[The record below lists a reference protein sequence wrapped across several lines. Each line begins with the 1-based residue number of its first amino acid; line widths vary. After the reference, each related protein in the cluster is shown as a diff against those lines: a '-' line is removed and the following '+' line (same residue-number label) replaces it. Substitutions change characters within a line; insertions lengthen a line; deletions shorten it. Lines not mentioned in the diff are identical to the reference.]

1 MPYILPL
8 LMFSTGY
15 ALGLRAWIGGL
26 AFLLAMV
33 SMVVYDRRVSARE
46 KSVYTII
53 GYWEEPHTERKGDN

>member
-8 LMFSTGY
+8 LMFFTGY

-33 SMVVYDRRVSARE
+33 SVVVYDRRVSARE

-53 GYWEEPHTERKGDN
+53 G

>member
-33 SMVVYDRRVSARE
+33 SVVVYDRRVSAKE
-46 KSVYTII
+46 NNVYTIV
-53 GYWEEPHTERKGDN
+53 GYWETNAERKGDN